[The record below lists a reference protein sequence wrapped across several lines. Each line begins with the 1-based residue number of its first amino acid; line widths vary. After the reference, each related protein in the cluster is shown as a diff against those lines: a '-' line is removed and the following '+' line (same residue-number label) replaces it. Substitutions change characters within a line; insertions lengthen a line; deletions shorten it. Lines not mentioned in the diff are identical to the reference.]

1 MAKARY
7 NPRMSTTQQLVANV
21 NRLRQQ
27 GIVSVNDLAEKTG
40 LHRVHV
46 SQILNGH
53 QDTITL
59 DTAVSIANAVG
70 FSLDDLVSGPIA
82 DIATSS

>member
-1 MAKARY
+1 MAKRRY
-7 NPRMSTTQQLVANV
+7 NARMSTTQQLVANV
-21 NRLRQQ
+21 NLLREQ
-27 GIVSVNDLAEKTG
+27 GLVTVNDLAERTG

-59 DTAVSIANAVG
+59 DTAVSIAQAVG
-70 FSLDDLVSGPIA
+70 LSLDNLVSGPLQSVA
-82 DIATSS
+82 ESS